1 MPSEYLTRII
11 LFILI
16 AILWS
21 HFLCSE
27 EKKKKKAEII
37 ECPFL
42 RVAGVGSMS
51 GPMSL
56 DNALNISES
65 IKQ

>member
-27 EKKKKKAEII
+27 EKKKKK
-37 ECPFL
+37 L
-42 RVAGVGSMS
+42 R
-51 GPMSL
+51 SL
-56 DNALNISES
+56 NAHFSELLG
-65 IKQ
+65 